1 MDGVDLVR
9 YSRLVGYRKATKD
22 DATEDRKMIE
32 AARYLETWLRFDLP
46 RSLSRTNSLNC
57 PFQIAVLNELPDLI
71 QYLENKLLPP
81 RCVGSRLPW
90 SGKLHFVFIRQKSKA
105 AHWTAGVCDN
115 CETGTSYRRENDRR
129 AESIHLVHFPFY

>member
-32 AARYLETWLRFDLP
+32 AARYLETWLRFDLIVAEKLAP
-46 RSLSRTNSLNC
+46 DEFAELPIL
-57 PFQIAVLNELPDLI
+57 LNELRDLI
-71 QYLENKLLPP
+71 RYLENKLLPP

-105 AHWTAGVCDN
+105 AHWTAGVYDN

-129 AESIHLVHFPFY
+129 AEGIHLVHFPFY